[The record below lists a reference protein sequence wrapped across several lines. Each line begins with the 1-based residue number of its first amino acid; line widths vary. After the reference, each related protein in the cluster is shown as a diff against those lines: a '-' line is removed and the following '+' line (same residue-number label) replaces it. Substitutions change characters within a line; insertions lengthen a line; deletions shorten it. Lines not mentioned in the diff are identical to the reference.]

1 MNARFIDAC
10 LVEIDQAVAWY
21 AEQSPELPDRILAD
35 LQGAVEKLTPFPEA
49 FHMVADP
56 YRRVRLSKFP
66 YSLFFRVG
74 PAEIVIVGFFHQHSD
89 PSNWRALLKT
99 R

>member
-10 LVEIDQAVAWY
+10 LAEIDEAIKWY
-21 AEQSPELPDRILAD
+21 ANQGPELPERILSE
-35 LQGAVEKLTPFPEA
+35 LQDAVEKLTPFPDA
-49 FHMVADP
+49 FHMVVDP
-56 YRRVRLSKFP
+56 YRRIRLSKFP
-66 YSLFFRVG
+66 YALFFRVD

-89 PSNWRALLKT
+89 QTKWRGLLES

>member
-10 LVEIDQAVAWY
+10 LAEIEEAIQWY
-21 AEQSPELPDRILAD
+21 ANQSPELPERILSE
-35 LQGAVEKLTPFPEA
+35 LQDAVEKLTPFPAA

-56 YRRVRLSKFP
+56 YRRVLLSKFP
-66 YSLFFRVG
+66 YALFFRVD

-89 PSNWRALLKT
+89 PAKWRELLES

>member
-10 LVEIDQAVAWY
+10 LAEIEEAVAWY
-21 AEQSPELPDRILAD
+21 AGQSAELPGRILAE
-35 LQGAVEKLTPFPEA
+35 LQGAVEKLAPFPEA
-49 FHMVADP
+49 FHMVAEP

-66 YSLFFRVG
+66 YSLFFRVDPEG
-74 PAEIVIVGFFHQHSD
+74 IVIVGFFHQHSD
-89 PSNWRALLKT
+89 PAKWKELLGA

>member
-10 LVEIDQAVAWY
+10 LAEIDQAVTWFAN
-21 AEQSPELPDRILAD
+21 QSPELPERILAE
-35 LQGAVEKLTPFPEA
+35 LQGAVEKLAPFPEA

-66 YSLFFRVG
+66 YALFFRVD

-89 PSNWRALLKT
+89 PAKWRELLKT
-99 R
+99 H

>member
-1 MNARFIDAC
+1 MNSRFIDAC
-10 LVEIDQAVAWY
+10 LAEIDEAVRWY
-21 AEQSPELPDRILAD
+21 SEQGPELPERVLAE
-35 LQGAVEKLTPFPEA
+35 LQGAVEKLSPFPEA
-49 FHMVADP
+49 FYMVSAP

-66 YSLFFRVG
+66 YALFFRVD

-89 PSNWRALLKT
+89 PAKWRKLLEA

>member
-1 MNARFIDAC
+1 MI
-10 LVEIDQAVAWY
+10 
-21 AEQSPELPDRILAD
+21 
-35 LQGAVEKLTPFPEA
+35 
-49 FHMVADP
+49 ADP

-66 YSLFFRVG
+66 YALFFRVD

-89 PSNWRALLKT
+89 PAKWRELLEV